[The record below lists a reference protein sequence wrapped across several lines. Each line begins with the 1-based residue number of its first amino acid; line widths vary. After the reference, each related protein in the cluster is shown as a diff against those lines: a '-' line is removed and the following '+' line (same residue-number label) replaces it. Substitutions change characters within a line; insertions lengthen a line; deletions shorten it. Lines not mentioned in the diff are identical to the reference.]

1 MFLNILETFP
11 LEIFGISF
19 TLNPLFRTLITKWLY
34 HQQTLKLEVPT
45 LRSSHFKRL
54 ALQVI
59 HPVLLFLC
67 LGLVLGGFRIAP
79 GVG

>member
-11 LEIFGISF
+11 LEILSVSF
-19 TLNPLFRTLITKWLY
+19 TLYSLFCTLITKWLY
-34 HQQTLKLEVPT
+34 RQQTLKLGAPT

-54 ALQVI
+54 ALQVM